1 MKNKVSIVIPTYNRK
16 DLLERLCNTI
26 KEQTYQN
33 KEIIIID
40 DCSNQDL
47 SAVLKQYFKTLD
59 IIYKKN
65 SRNIYAEKSR
75 KVGYELSSGK
85 YIIFC
90 DDDDFYTD
98 SYFIEKAINILDK
111 NKNIAFV
118 SANANIFHQSNG
130 ISESYKLNISGEIN
144 GLDYLLGFQTKY
156 KKPLS
161 TFTTVF
167 RRECFDSNTVFFN
180 DSTLFLWALLFG
192 NAFLIK
198 DIAGNYTIH
207 TQNISNNIKKGFI
220 KEVSNSKHEIYKELI
235 KRKQKN
241 SIDWF
246 TKQIIITYNYYF
258 YSYNIK
264 NAEIIN
270 SVMDINKRYP
280 IKKSN
285 LIMFMIKSLI
295 KNSIKVQ

>member
-118 SANANIFHQSNG
+118 SANANIF
-130 ISESYKLNISGEIN
+130 IKAMVYLNLTN
-144 GLDYLLGFQTKY
+144 
-156 KKPLS
+156 
-161 TFTTVF
+161 
-167 RRECFDSNTVFFN
+167 
-180 DSTLFLWALLFG
+180 
-192 NAFLIK
+192 
-198 DIAGNYTIH
+198 
-207 TQNISNNIKKGFI
+207 
-220 KEVSNSKHEIYKELI
+220 
-235 KRKQKN
+235 
-241 SIDWF
+241 
-246 TKQIIITYNYYF
+246 
-258 YSYNIK
+258 
-264 NAEIIN
+264 
-270 SVMDINKRYP
+270 
-280 IKKSN
+280 
-285 LIMFMIKSLI
+285 
-295 KNSIKVQ
+295 

>member
-1 MKNKVSIVIPTYNRK
+1 M
-16 DLLERLCNTI
+16 
-26 KEQTYQN
+26 
-33 KEIIIID
+33 
-40 DCSNQDL
+40 
-47 SAVLKQYFKTLD
+47 
-59 IIYKKN
+59 
-65 SRNIYAEKSR
+65 
-75 KVGYELSSGK
+75 
-85 YIIFC
+85 
-90 DDDDFYTD
+90 
-98 SYFIEKAINILDK
+98 
-111 NKNIAFV
+111 
-118 SANANIFHQSNG
+118 
-130 ISESYKLNISGEIN
+130 
-144 GLDYLLGFQTKY
+144 
-156 KKPLS
+156 
-161 TFTTVF
+161 
-167 RRECFDSNTVFFN
+167 
-180 DSTLFLWALLFG
+180 FLWALLFG

-220 KEVSNSKHEIYKELI
+220 KEVSNSKHEVYKELI

-258 YSYNIK
+258 HSYNIK

-295 KNSIKVQ
+295 KIV